1 MLFFLIANEN
11 RVFPGDTSEE
21 QRNHA
26 SGAAAATNS
35 TRRATGPVDQSDAQH
50 VLDASLYLMRL
61 CLMALGGYEA
71 QSQQR
76 EASGQKPPKKL
87 LLSQSKN
94 DSSSTPQRF
103 PGADIATFT
112 LPPQSVD
119 RSGRQT
125 VRPDKYP
132 PAGPDKAAHSADNN
146 AEHSD
151 ANSIAVRCVY
161 LARAEEVKLLWV
173 ETCKVFASLCGS
185 TSALVANRA
194 LYCLQVNIFFLHY
207 SGNC

>member
-1 MLFFLIANEN
+1 
-11 RVFPGDTSEE
+11 
-21 QRNHA
+21 
-26 SGAAAATNS
+26 
-35 TRRATGPVDQSDAQH
+35 
-50 VLDASLYLMRL
+50 
-61 CLMALGGYEA
+61 MALGGYEV
-71 QSQQR
+71 QSQER

-87 LLSQSKN
+87 LLSQRKN
-94 DSSSTPQRF
+94 DNSFTPQKF

-125 VRPDKYP
+125 VRPDKYL
-132 PAGPDKAAHSADNN
+132 PAGPDKAAQG
-146 AEHSD
+146 AENSTDRND
-151 ANSIAVRCVY
+151 ASSIAVRCVY
-161 LARAEEVKLLWV
+161 LARTEEVELLWV

-194 LYCLQVNIFFLHY
+194 LYCLQVNIFVLHY